1 MLAITPPQ
9 NNRLLEMQIRVLRC
23 HGADC
28 LVDTM
33 DRPVRRESCGFLID
47 HSVLLDAGTI
57 GSRLTL
63 SEQRR
68 IRLVLLSHLHFDH
81 IKSLPTL
88 ADNLAEEFDEPIIVA
103 ATEPVIQGLMDH
115 VFNNTVYPNFFAIPN
130 RTRPILQAQVLQPG
144 KPIMLGHLNVIPV
157 SVNHAVPTV
166 GYIVKDHGG
175 AFLYSGDTYETE
187 EIWALGRTT
196 PQLKAAFIE
205 SSFPD
210 ELGELAK
217 RSKHLTPSLFLQ
229 EFQKLGRPDLPVYAY
244 HMKPSV
250 RTQIETQISRLGI
263 KRVAFLEEDQIITI

>member
-1 MLAITPPQ
+1 
-9 NNRLLEMQIRVLRC
+9 
-23 HGADC
+23 
-28 LVDTM
+28 
-33 DRPVRRESCGFLID
+33 
-47 HSVLLDAGTI
+47 
-57 GSRLTL
+57 
-63 SEQRR
+63 
-68 IRLVLLSHLHFDH
+68 
-81 IKSLPTL
+81 
-88 ADNLAEEFDEPIIVA
+88 
-103 ATEPVIQGLMDH
+103 
-115 VFNNTVYPNFFAIPN
+115 
-130 RTRPILQAQVLQPG
+130 
-144 KPIMLGHLNVIPV
+144 MLGHLNVIPV